1 MKIKNLIEESI
12 KEVSQKMNVLLIG
25 ELSKEKIAL
34 IDEYSSI
41 NQKLINIKTIINR
54 IRNIYRKESTTKD
67 EILLSLGI
75 AFMAG
80 LEKGQNEKEH

>member
-34 IDEYSSI
+34 ID
-41 NQKLINIKTIINR
+41 
-54 IRNIYRKESTTKD
+54 
-67 EILLSLGI
+67 
-75 AFMAG
+75 
-80 LEKGQNEKEH
+80 

>member
-1 MKIKNLIEESI
+1 MEYTKN
-12 KEVSQKMNVLLIG
+12 
-25 ELSKEKIAL
+25 IATTN
-34 IDEYSSI
+34 ERAA
-41 NQKLINIKTIINR
+41 INR

>member
-1 MKIKNLIEESI
+1 MEYTKN
-12 KEVSQKMNVLLIG
+12 
-25 ELSKEKIAL
+25 IATTN
-34 IDEYSSI
+34 ERAA
-41 NQKLINIKTIINR
+41 INR
-54 IRNIYRKESTTKD
+54 IRNIYRKESATKH

>member
-1 MKIKNLIEESI
+1 MEYTKN
-12 KEVSQKMNVLLIG
+12 
-25 ELSKEKIAL
+25 IATTN
-34 IDEYSSI
+34 ERAA
-41 NQKLINIKTIINR
+41 INR

-80 LEKGQNEKEH
+80 LEKCQNEKEHKKFRNNNINMLV